1 MLDAASGKTAALT
14 DTNAYQDVRKHFRI
28 TGGSITFVDV
38 STAVKEARDRWAP
51 LNVLIRALTQFDQEV
66 STIESMPVDP
76 GAIVEL
82 LRPIRYIG
90 LASQAETQG
99 VRTETFIAIQDLR

>member
-1 MLDAASGKTAALT
+1 LDAASGKTAALT

-38 STAVKEARDRWAP
+38 GTAVKEARDMWAP

-66 STIESMPVDP
+66 PAIGAMPVDP
-76 GAIVEL
+76 SALVEL

-90 LASQAETQG
+90 VASQAETQG
-99 VRTETFIAIQDLR
+99 VRTETFMAIRDLQ